1 MEVLF
6 IVVILFSLFIIFAG
20 GKNFNFVCKFLGVLF
35 FILMIL
41 NALNNIFFLQYG
53 NSPDIG
59 MKNDAVTENGLSIFF
74 NMSLFYL
81 LWMISKRKFSKK
93 VSLSFLFISV
103 LIYDFSAVMTYIKI
117 LAWFVW

>member
-1 MEVLF
+1 MAEKLCP
-6 IVVILFSLFIIFAG
+6 IWL
-20 GKNFNFVCKFLGVLF
+20 K
-35 FILMIL
+35 L
-41 NALNNIFFLQYG
+41 NLLLKKKNNIFFLQYG